1 MLGLP
6 GPLNFLTQL
15 DSALAENC
23 FKHKMISEPTLPGV
37 FDTDL
42 EPFID
47 ESEG

>member
-1 MLGLP
+1 LAR
-6 GPLNFLTQL
+6 L
-15 DSALAENC
+15 DSALAENY
-23 FKHKMISEPTLPGV
+23 FKHKMVFEPTLPGV